1 MAAVLCLDFDDA
13 VLSNDIT
20 AAILERFAGLEAGSP
35 LPGTEA
41 ERIHTLRAAVSRIEA
56 PRADLVAFVREKA
69 CVRDGFVDLV
79 RWCNEHGWAPMVVT
93 HAFDLAVGAVLR
105 DPGLDRVAVHAGRM
119 RFAYRW
125 RLTYLSPRGVE
136 VQDGFQLSYV
146 AAMRQAGDFV
156 AMVCGPATSPEAAT
170 AASVAFVPPPR
181 PSPGRHAREWRDFT
195 DIVAFLEGDAR
206 RETEEDTTAG

>member
-20 AAILERFAGLEAGSP
+20 AAILERFAGVEAGSP

-69 CVRDGFVDLV
+69 RVRDGFVDLV
-79 RWCNEHGWAPMVVT
+79 RWCYAHGWAPMVVT
-93 HAFDLAVGAVLR
+93 HAFDLAVGAVFH
-105 DPGLDRVAVHAGRM
+105 DPGLDHVAVHAGRM

-136 VQDGFQLSYV
+136 LQDGFQLSYV

-156 AMVCGPATSPEAAT
+156 AMVCGPGTSSDAA
-170 AASVAFVPPPR
+170 AAARIAFVPPPVPADAPHIR
-181 PSPGRHAREWRDFT
+181 PWQSFADVTG
-195 DIVAFLEGDAR
+195 FLE
-206 RETEEDTTAG
+206 RERERQAPGNAGSP